1 MNFHVSFDFSMNFN
15 ETFDFS
21 KNVHGTFNFLGLP
34 STKCQEIAS
43 F

>member
-1 MNFHVSFDFSMNFN
+1 MNFHGPFDFSMNFH

-21 KNVHGTFNFLGLP
+21 KNLYGTFNFLGLP
-34 STKCQEIAS
+34 STKCQEIAN